1 MHVAIRMIEKMTDVS
16 NNKISFETLE
26 TLVASAN
33 ASGKDV
39 VAAAPATKP
48 RICLTMIVK
57 NESRV
62 IERALQSALP
72 FIDSYAI
79 CDTGSTDTTKEI
91 ITRVMTAAG
100 KPGIL
105 QDDAW
110 VNFGHNRS
118 LALKAA
124 REQEPA
130 GWALMMDADD
140 TMEGE
145 PPALSWWTSQPATL
159 NAFRVNIQHGSIKH
173 QRTQVFSCAHPWKY
187 DGAVHE
193 FPVCLTGEVIGSWPS
208 TTWMTARCEGA
219 RSEDPL
225 KYVRD
230 ALALRKEL
238 EQKPRDPRSLFY
250 MAQSFRDAGLLEESI
265 RAYKE
270 RTEVEGWSQEKYM
283 SYVNLIKMAPTMEEK
298 LVYGWKAVEID
309 HTRLEAPY
317 YVLFAAR
324 KQDKFSQQALAMA
337 LLSQVR
343 EPSQAYLFSEPR
355 IYDWAFDDELAII
368 AYWRGHYKVSYDAAL
383 RSRIK
388 APPHE
393 YTRIDMNIRFAR
405 EKLGIPAPSG
415 GPTGSEDSA
424 AKLDNKPSN

>member
-1 MHVAIRMIEKMTDVS
+1 MTDVS
-16 NNKISFETLE
+16 NNFISFETLE
-26 TLVASAN
+26 TLVASA
-33 ASGKDV
+33 
-39 VAAAPATKP
+39 AAPSVPASAPVKP

-62 IERALQSALP
+62 IERALRSALP

-79 CDTGSTDTTKEI
+79 CDTGSTDATKEI
-91 ITRVMTAAG
+91 IARVMAEAG
-100 KPGIL
+100 KPGII

-140 TMEGE
+140 SMEGE
-145 PPALSWWTSQPATL
+145 PPTASWWLAQPPTL

-193 FPVCLTGEVIGSWPS
+193 FPVCLTGEVIGSWPEQA
-208 TTWMTARCEGA
+208 WMTARCEGA

-238 EQKPRDPRSLFY
+238 EQKPKDPRSLFY
-250 MAQSFRDAGLLEESI
+250 MAQSFRDAGLIEESI
-265 RAYKE
+265 KAYKE
-270 RTEVEGWSQEKYM
+270 RTEVEGWAQEKYM
-283 SYVNLIKMAPTMEEK
+283 AYVNLIKMATTMEEK
-298 LVYGWKAVEID
+298 IEYGWKAVEVD
-309 HTRLEAPY
+309 YTRLEAPY
-317 YVLFAAR
+317 YVLLAAR
-324 KQDKFSQQALAMA
+324 KANKFSQQVLAMG
-337 LLSQVR
+337 LLSKVR
-343 EPSQAYLFSEPR
+343 EPLPGYLFAEPR

-368 AYWRGHYKVSYDAAL
+368 SYWRGHYKVSYEAAM
-383 RSRIK
+383 RSRVK

-393 YTRIDMNIRFAR
+393 HGRTEMNIRFAR
-405 EKLGIPAPSG
+405 EKLGLPALPQ
-415 GPTGSEDSA
+415 GPTGTADSSASA
-424 AKLDNKPSN
+424 APADNKPSN